1 MLVVLEGRQN
11 PTDYIDF
18 LEIQKNNGPSLS
30 SELNLVENRWR
41 WLARKIYAE
50 EKLFEENRRLIG
62 AIEGIATVI

>member
-41 WLARKIYAE
+41 WVARKIYAE